1 MNGPRYSTAC
11 RPWRIA
17 VLLTISLVA
26 GCSSFL
32 SDLRPDRPASPE
44 AAPAPQGTQ
53 VRVGG
58 DGYSLGDVA
67 QSALT
72 PQQFADRAEEL
83 LRARRPGAAARWV
96 QRYPDMALTVLT
108 DGNSARVS
116 LHVLHLIAQ
125 AHDQQ
130 SHRGPSEAGWSAL
143 VADREKNAQGYAE
156 YDYRRSKFMTLLQNG
171 QARDAL
177 ALDPVAAVPAASA
190 PVLRIDA
197 WRLQGIA
204 LVLDDRPREAVSA
217 FLAARQLA
225 AAGHPYP
232 SANLALLLSDALRRA
247 GDGDGADR
255 AWHEAAA
262 LAGDLAVAPIPLADP
277 ILWERAA
284 YLRPA
289 TAAWPD
295 QVRRQLADQCGR
307 NGLIFAEN
315 GAASVSSAA
324 ETAGEAALWANVGQ
338 WRLQRDEPQA
348 ALVALKRA
356 ESLTPDPSLRS
367 RLQLLQA
374 KALVRLGQTP
384 AATAILVQAAGGTDP
399 RLARPALAVLGAA
412 RLREGGSQQ
421 GFQLLRRAVEE
432 APVVEWPERAEAE
445 ADLGLAHLLLGDETA
460 GLRWLH
466 QAQQTFEATGQYDA
480 LCQSLENELAYLE
493 SAQKKDLAPAVRQR
507 LDNFTA
513 F

>member
-1 MNGPRYSTAC
+1 MTKHEC
-11 RPWRIA
+11 RKPPWRLVRTAI
-17 VLLTISLVA
+17 LLATALAA

-32 SDLRPDRPASPE
+32 SDLRPDRPATPE

-67 QSALT
+67 QSTLT
-72 PQQFADRAEEL
+72 PQQFADRTEEL
-83 LRARRPGAAARWV
+83 LRAQRSGAATRWV

-108 DGNSARVS
+108 DATSARVS
-116 LHVLHLIAQ
+116 LQVLNLIAQ

-130 SHRGPSEAGWSAL
+130 SNRGPSAAGWSAL

-156 YDYRRSKFMTLLQNG
+156 YDQRRSKFMTLLQNG

-204 LVLDDRPREAVSA
+204 LVLDDRPREAVEA

-255 AWHEAAA
+255 AWREAAA
-262 LAGDLAVAPIPLADP
+262 LAGDLAVAPVPLADP

-289 TAAWPD
+289 TAARPD

-307 NGLIFAEN
+307 NGQVFAEN
-315 GAASVSSAA
+315 GAAPVSAA
-324 ETAGEAALWANVGQ
+324 TGGEAALWANVGQ

-348 ALVALKRA
+348 ALVALKRS
-356 ESLTPDPSLRS
+356 ESLTPDPSIRS
-367 RLQLLQA
+367 RMQLLQA

-384 AATAILVQAAGGTDP
+384 AATAILVQAAGETDP

-412 RLREGGSQQ
+412 RLREGGTQQ
-421 GFQLLRRAVEE
+421 GFQLLRRSVEE
-432 APVVEWPERAEAE
+432 APAVQWPERAEAE

-466 QAQQTFEATGQYDA
+466 QAQETFEATGQYDA
-480 LCQSLENELAYLE
+480 LFQSLENELAYLE
-493 SAQKKDLAPAVRQR
+493 RTQNKERVQLARQR
-507 LDNFTA
+507 LERLVA
-513 F
+513 Y